1 MTSTAPRKKLTTSA
15 MIASFADPGQRTTSA
30 PFGHALA
37 RLAEE
42 RPEIVGLSADLAK
55 YTDMHVFREAHP
67 ERFFQM
73 GMAEQTLLGAAA
85 GMAEVGLVPFASTY
99 SVFATRRAYDFLCLD
114 IAEPGLNVNV
124 VGALPGLTT
133 GYGPSHQATE
143 DLAILRG
150 CPNLTI
156 VDPCDAVDIEQ
167 AVPALAAAPGPTYL
181 RLLRGAVPTVLDEY
195 DYRFELGK
203 AAELRTGRD
212 VVLISTGL
220 MTMRALQAAARLE
233 ADHVDVSVLHVPT
246 IKPLDTD
253 AILRAARTDRLVVTL
268 ENHTVIGGLSEAVAA
283 TLAFA
288 GAGTRVVPIALPDE
302 FLAAGALPTLHDRY
316 GLSTDAVVAR
326 VRAEL
331 SGGRHDRGAW
341 AADPAPATV

>member
-1 MTSTAPRKKLTTSA
+1 MTSTAPAPAKKKNKLTTSA
-15 MIASFADPGQRTTSA
+15 MIASFADPGQKTTPA

-55 YTDMHVFREAHP
+55 YTDMHIFREAHP

-73 GMAEQTLLGAAA
+73 GMAEQALLGAAA

-143 DLAILRG
+143 DLAVLRA
-150 CPNLTI
+150 CPNLTV

-167 AVPALAAAPGPTYL
+167 AVPQLADHAGPTYL
-181 RLLRGAVPTVLDEY
+181 RLLRGAVPRVLDEY
-195 DYRFELGK
+195 DYTFRLGK

-220 MTMRALQAAARLE
+220 MTMRALQAAERLE
-233 ADHVDVSVLHVPT
+233 KDHVDVSVLHVPT
-246 IKPLDTD
+246 IKPLDRE
-253 AILRAARTDRLVVTL
+253 AIIAAASGDRLVVTL
-268 ENHTVIGGLSEAVAA
+268 ENHTVVGGLAEAVAS

-288 GAGTRVVPIALPDE
+288 GVGRRIVPIALPDE

-316 GLSTDAVVAR
+316 GLSTDSIVDR
-326 VRAEL
+326 VRTEL
-331 SGGRHDRGAW
+331 TH
-341 AADPAPATV
+341 

>member
-1 MTSTAPRKKLTTSA
+1 MTAPTKRLTTSA
-15 MIASFADPGQRTTSA
+15 MIASFADPDQRTTSA

-55 YTDMHVFREAHP
+55 YTDMHVFRDAHP
-67 ERFFQM
+67 DRFFQM
-73 GMAEQTLLGAAA
+73 GMAEQAMLGAAA
-85 GMAEVGLVPFASTY
+85 GLAEIGLVPFASTY

-143 DLAILRG
+143 DLAILRA

-156 VDPCDAVDIEQ
+156 VDPCDSVDIEQ
-167 AVPALAAAPGPTYL
+167 AVPALAGHPGPTYL
-181 RLLRGAVPTVLDEY
+181 RLLRGKVPTVLDEY

-203 AAELRTGRD
+203 AALLRGGRD
-212 VVLISTGL
+212 VLFVSTGL
-220 MTMRALQAAARLE
+220 MTMRTLQAAARLE
-233 ADHVDVSVLHVPT
+233 ADRVDAAVLHVPT
-246 IKPLDTD
+246 IKPLDTA
-253 AILRAARTDRLVVTL
+253 AILREVRGDRLVVTA
-268 ENHTVIGGLSEAVAA
+268 ENHTVVGGLSEAVAA
-283 TLAFA
+283 TVAYA
-288 GAGTRVVPIALPDE
+288 GVSARIVPAALPDE

-316 GLSTDAVVAR
+316 GLSTDALCAR
-326 VRAEL
+326 VEAEL
-331 SGGRHDRGAW
+331 DRS
-341 AADPAPATV
+341 PA

>member
-1 MTSTAPRKKLTTSA
+1 MSTPTTTKKKRLTTSA
-15 MIASFADPGQRTTSA
+15 MIASFADPGQRTTQA

-37 RLAEE
+37 QLAEQ

-55 YTDMHVFREAHP
+55 YTDMHIFRDQHP

-73 GMAEQTLLGAAA
+73 GMSEQSLLGTAA
-85 GMAEVGLVPFASTY
+85 GLAETGLVPFASTY

-143 DLAILRG
+143 DIAILRG
-150 CPNLTI
+150 CPGLTI

-167 AVPALAAAPGPTYL
+167 AVPALAAFPGPTYL
-181 RLLRGAVPTVLDEY
+181 RLLRGAVPRVLDEY
-195 DYRFELGK
+195 DYHFELGK

-233 ADHVDVSVLHVPT
+233 ADHVDVAVLHVPT
-246 IKPLDTD
+246 IKPFDT
-253 AILRAARTDRLVVTL
+253 AAVLAATSSDRLVVTL
-268 ENHTVIGGLSEAVAA
+268 ENHTVVGGLAESVAS
-283 TLAFA
+283 TLAYA
-288 GAGTRVVPIALPDE
+288 GQARRIVPIALPDE

-316 GLSTDAVVAR
+316 GLSTDAIVTT
-326 VRAEL
+326 VRSNLTGTTTSAL
-331 SGGRHDRGAW
+331 DR
-341 AADPAPATV
+341 ATTA

>member
-1 MTSTAPRKKLTTSA
+1 MSTTTTPRKLTTSA
-15 MIASFADPGQRTTSA
+15 MIASFADPGQKTTSA
-30 PFGHALA
+30 PFGRALA

-55 YTDMHVFREAHP
+55 YTDMHVFRDRHP
-67 ERFFQM
+67 ARFFQM
-73 GMAEQTLLGAAA
+73 GMAEQVMLGAAA

-150 CPNLTI
+150 MPNLTI

-167 AVPALAAAPGPTYL
+167 AVPALAAAPGPTYM
-181 RLLRGAVPTVLDEY
+181 RLLRGAVPAVLDEY
-195 DYRFELGK
+195 DYRFELGR
-203 AAELRTGRD
+203 AAQLRTGRD

-220 MTMRALQAAARLE
+220 MTMRALDAAKRLE
-233 ADHVDVSVLHVPT
+233 ADHVDVAVLHVPT
-246 IKPLDTD
+246 IKPLDRE
-253 AILRAARTDRLVVTL
+253 AILREAGGGRLVVTL
-268 ENHTVIGGLSEAVAA
+268 ENHTIAGGLGEAVASCV
-283 TLAFA
+283 AFN
-288 GAGTRVVPIALPDE
+288 GLGTRIVPIALPDE

-316 GLSTDAVVAR
+316 GLSTDAVVER
-326 VRAEL
+326 IRSEL
-331 SGGRHDRGAW
+331 AG
-341 AADPAPATV
+341 